1 MTKKIFRAVFV
12 TAVITLFVTF
22 AVTVLTMYGYFLS
35 LQTQQLKSQL
45 ALAVR
50 GVENEGEEYLYK
62 ITGCRLT
69 LIASDGKVLYDTE
82 ADAASMENHSGREEV
97 REALSNGSGQ
107 STRVSPTLMENTMYL
122 AERLHDNTV
131 LRISESYSSEASL
144 MVGAMRPIAVIFLAA
159 ALFSIFLA
167 RKMSKRIVE
176 PLGSLNLEKPLDN
189 EAYDEISP
197 ILSHMEHQRRRIKKQ
212 TAELEKSR
220 EELAAVIQYMNE
232 GLVLL
237 DANKNILA
245 INNAAASLF
254 NTEPSC
260 IGKPLI
266 TIEREYD
273 IIKAAESTDD
283 GKNSEICI
291 SRSGREYQLN
301 ISPIGEK
308 TVILAFDITDRV
320 FAERNRREFT
330 ANVSHELKTPL
341 QSIIGSA
348 ELLESGLVKQEDKPR
363 FTANIHS
370 EAARLVTLIDDIIR
384 LSQLDEKNQMD
395 FENVD
400 LYLTAADVVSE
411 LSAAAKKRG
420 VTINLTGQRTVISG
434 VPRLV
439 HELIYNLCDNAIRY
453 NKENGSVDISVS
465 ASEDGARLVVSD
477 TGIGI
482 PIEHQDRV
490 FERFYRVDKSHSK
503 ETGGTGLGLSI
514 VKHAA
519 EDLGAK
525 LTLKSEPGQGTEIG
539 VTFKT
544 EETSK

>member
-50 GVENEGEEYLYK
+50 GVENEGEEYLHK

-82 ADAASMENHSGREEV
+82 ADAASMENHGGREEV

-144 MVGAMRPIAVIFLAA
+144 MVGALRPIAVIFLAA

-220 EELAAVIQYMNE
+220 EELAAVIQNMNE

-266 TIEREYD
+266 TIERGYD

-291 SRSGREYQLN
+291 SRGGREYQLN

-363 FTANIHS
+363 FMANIHS

-411 LSAAAKKRG
+411 LAAAAKKCG

-525 LTLKSEPGQGTEIG
+525 LTLKSKPGQGTKIE
-539 VTFKT
+539 VTFKSG
-544 EETSK
+544 ENR

>member
-50 GVENEGEEYLYK
+50 GVENEGEEYLHK

-82 ADAASMENHSGREEV
+82 ADAASMENHGGREEV
-97 REALSNGSGQ
+97 REALLNGSGQ

-131 LRISESYSSEASL
+131 LRISEAYSSEASL

-220 EELAAVIQYMNE
+220 EELAAVIQNMNE

-254 NTEPSC
+254 NTELSC
-260 IGKPLI
+260 IGKPFL
-266 TIEREYD
+266 TIERGYD

-291 SRSGREYQLN
+291 SRGGREYQLN

-363 FTANIHS
+363 FMANIHS

-482 PIEHQDRV
+482 PIEHQSRV

-519 EDLGAK
+519 EDLGAR

-539 VTFKT
+539 VTFKIG
-544 EETSK
+544 ETSR

>member
-50 GVENEGEEYLYK
+50 GVENEGEEYLHK

-220 EELAAVIQYMNE
+220 EELAAVIQNMNE

-266 TIEREYD
+266 TIERGYD

-363 FTANIHS
+363 FMANIHS

-465 ASEDGARLVVSD
+465 ASENGARLVVSD

-544 EETSK
+544 EETGK

>member
-50 GVENEGEEYLYK
+50 GVENEGEEYLHK

-220 EELAAVIQYMNE
+220 EELAAVIQNMNE

-254 NTEPSC
+254 NTELSC

-266 TIEREYD
+266 TIERGYD

-363 FTANIHS
+363 FMANIHS

-411 LSAAAKKRG
+411 LAPAAKKCG

-482 PIEHQDRV
+482 PIEHQSRV

-544 EETSK
+544 EETDK

>member
-50 GVENEGEEYLYK
+50 GVENEGEEYLHK

-131 LRISESYSSEASL
+131 LRISESYSSEASM
-144 MVGAMRPIAVIFLAA
+144 MVGALRPIAVIFLAA

-189 EAYDEISP
+189 EAYDERSP

-220 EELAAVIQYMNE
+220 GELAAVIQNMNE

-266 TIEREYD
+266 TIERGYD

-291 SRSGREYQLN
+291 SRGGREYQLN

-482 PIEHQDRV
+482 PIEHQSRV

-539 VTFKT
+539 VTFKIG
-544 EETSK
+544 ENR

>member
-50 GVENEGEEYLYK
+50 GVENEGEEYLHK

-220 EELAAVIQYMNE
+220 EELAAVIQNMNE

-266 TIEREYD
+266 TIERGYD

-465 ASEDGARLVVSD
+465 ASENGARLVVSD

-544 EETSK
+544 EETGK

>member
-220 EELAAVIQYMNE
+220 EELAAVIQNMNE

-266 TIEREYD
+266 TIERGYD

-291 SRSGREYQLN
+291 SRGGREYQLN

-411 LSAAAKKRG
+411 LSPAAKKRG

>member
-50 GVENEGEEYLYK
+50 GVENEGEEYLYR

-220 EELAAVIQYMNE
+220 EELAAVIQNMNE

-266 TIEREYD
+266 TIERGYD

-291 SRSGREYQLN
+291 SRGGREYQLN

-411 LSAAAKKRG
+411 LSPAAKKRG

>member
-50 GVENEGEEYLYK
+50 GVENEGEEYLHK

-82 ADAASMENHSGREEV
+82 ADAASMENHGGREEV
-97 REALSNGSGQ
+97 REALLNGSGQ

-220 EELAAVIQYMNE
+220 EELAAVIQNMNE

-266 TIEREYD
+266 TIERGYD

-363 FTANIHS
+363 FMANIHS

-482 PIEHQDRV
+482 PIEHQSRV

-539 VTFKT
+539 VTFKSG
-544 EETSK
+544 ENR

>member
-22 AVTVLTMYGYFLS
+22 AVTVLTMYGYFFS

-50 GVENEGEEYLYK
+50 GVENEGEEYLHK

-82 ADAASMENHSGREEV
+82 ADAASMENHGGREEV

-220 EELAAVIQYMNE
+220 EELAAVIQNMNE

-266 TIEREYD
+266 TIERGYD

-291 SRSGREYQLN
+291 SRGGREYQLN

-411 LSAAAKKRG
+411 LSPAAKKRG

-482 PIEHQDRV
+482 PIEHQSRV

-525 LTLKSEPGQGTEIG
+525 LTLKSKPGQGTKIE
-539 VTFKT
+539 VTFKSG
-544 EETSK
+544 ENR